1 MIKKA
6 PGGRRKFRAEYLTLS
21 ESELCRGSG
30 QRGGENKEEIGS
42 ALEQQ
47 KKQSPVAM
55 LYTGIQRGI
64 VSSRLCEFKGSSLK
78 TGLPRGRKY
87 AVWKIQLGLLLLSN
101 VDSRLY
107 NVGLIVS
114 R

>member
-30 QRGGENKEEIGS
+30 RRDEGNKEEIGS

-55 LYTGIQRGI
+55 LYTGY
-64 VSSRLCEFKGSSLK
+64 SAE
-78 TGLPRGRKY
+78 
-87 AVWKIQLGLLLLSN
+87 
-101 VDSRLY
+101 DSFLAFMR
-107 NVGLIVS
+107 I
-114 R
+114 